1 MFTDHITIEWELI
14 QGPTKLETGK
24 TRDNFQW
31 LTSLKANPINSQQ
44 TYFNERKKYTSK
56 QTAPKLSLI

>member
-24 TRDNFQW
+24 TRDTFLWAANIVQVILVHTIELWEQW
-31 LTSLKANPINSQQ
+31 N
-44 TYFNERKKYTSK
+44 
-56 QTAPKLSLI
+56 